1 MTTISL
7 SLRHAANK
15 TVFAACIA
23 AFCWMPEPL
32 GAQSPF
38 PDENVPET
46 GFMAIF
52 DGKRWTAG
60 NTTRFT
66 GASKETAWSAK

>member
-46 GFMAIF
+46 GFLAIF
-52 DGKRWTAG
+52 DGKTL

>member
-7 SLRHAANK
+7 SLRHAAGK
-15 TVFAACIA
+15 TFFAACIA

-38 PDENVPET
+38 PDEN
-46 GFMAIF
+46 
-52 DGKRWTAG
+52 G
-60 NTTRFT
+60 NVTLPC
-66 GASKETAWSAK
+66 ALPLKK